1 MNAKQELLDK
11 IEYYPVQ
18 VRFINPRTIKCCE
31 IMMEYY
37 TFDDDT
43 FKVISLKEGY
53 TEEEY
58 EEFLN
63 KLDFDYDAGY
73 GSQHMYGTVWLT
85 EPGVWMERRE
95 YDGSEWWELF
105 KCPMIPDNLKK

>member
-1 MNAKQELLDK
+1 MNAKQELLDI
-11 IEYYPVQ
+11 IESHPVQ
-18 VRFINPRTIKCCE
+18 VWFMNPHTIKCCE
-31 IMMEYY
+31 IRMEYY

-43 FKVISLKEGY
+43 SKVISLKEGY

-95 YDGSEWWELF
+95 HVWIVTGKRS
-105 KCPMIPDNLKK
+105 